1 MEIMEVIPM
10 KLNAKIYRQLTN
22 EPFLTQDVDG
32 RIVEFHYMNDTPYL
46 IQYAGRGRFAIWTS
60 DGQNYK
66 VLIEKTYYEALEPF
80 YQLGVNQIWLNF
92 LEGVSK
98 QNKKI
103 NAMFIYPTLILYVI
117 IAVLATFLFKDY
129 TMQILLGMLI
139 LVVVSNMVQ
148 GRIVSKRVQS
158 ENLRTQGLIRDFLG
172 HEVFD
177 GLVKAQELH
186 YQAYFKFDEEPIQEE
201 QAEESNIEKSEQSEE
216 EK

>member
-1 MEIMEVIPM
+1 M
-10 KLNAKIYRQLTN
+10 KLNAKIYRQLNN
-22 EPFLTQDVDG
+22 EPFLTQEVNG
-32 RIVEFHYMNDTPYL
+32 KIVEFHAMNDTPYL
-46 IQYAGRGRFAIWTS
+46 LQYAGRGRFAIWTS

-80 YQLGVNQIWLNF
+80 YQEGVNQIWLNF

-117 IAVLATFLFKDY
+117 VAVLATFLFKDQ
-129 TMQILLGMLI
+129 TMPILLGMLI

-148 GRIVSKRVQS
+148 GRIVSRKVQS

-172 HEVFD
+172 HDVFD
-177 GLVKAQELH
+177 GLIKAQEIH
-186 YQAYFKFDEEPIQEE
+186 YQTYFKFDEDVTEE
-201 QAEESNIEKSEQSEE
+201 QTEVNEIENSQNSEE